1 MANSV
6 KLVLGLFFAFFIIL
20 FSIMTSLSILKD
32 EAVDNYLTISKLNAE
47 SFSKELNQDLSD
59 MEQTIFNLEDFI
71 STNKNRSSID
81 KKLKKIIQDYPQ
93 IRSINILE
101 ENKIKYSSNT
111 YNLGLVLLNKN
122 FYPKPIFDD
131 NILKIATPWIGRD
144 YDSGSDVYIN
154 EEKIKANE
162 QSFIPISKNI
172 NVDNKKYKVI
182 INLNTDYYK
191 DRFFSNISSDEIIF
205 EILRLD
211 GILLLSTKE
220 NHKIGKRIEK
230 SDLLKIAI
238 EKNQYTG
245 IELINN
251 HKYIVTYILTNN
263 YPISLVVKLDYDK
276 SLSSWNK
283 RQYNFFV
290 VTTIIVV
297 LSILVALFFFYLY
310 NRKKEEEIKYQE
322 KQMHDQ
328 EKFKLL
334 FQDSHFLAVVIDSN
348 GNILEMN
355 NLSLE
360 FLGEKLKNVHMKKFW
375 DLPCWMENQ
384 RDNIKAKIVNFDE
397 EKFESEL
404 VALNKDREKRIIDFT
419 LSSISYAEEKLL
431 VAIALDI
438 TIKKE
443 KENKL
448 RQAYT
453 VFSNTRDGIMITN
466 SDTVI
471 LDVNKAF
478 EKITG
483 FKKKEIL
490 NKKVSILKS
499 GTHTKEFYSNMW
511 NSILNKGFW
520 EGEIT
525 NKKSDGSYFI
535 EWLTIDAI
543 KNEKDE
549 VVNYIGVFSDITEQK
564 LREKLLKEKDYAL
577 FQQSKMA
584 AMGEMIGNIAH
595 QWRQPLSVISTAAT
609 GIMLQKDMGISNEED
624 EVKSLSAINNSAQ
637 FLSQTI
643 EDFRS
648 FLKLDKEVQ
657 LFNIEKAISDA
668 LNLSSVNRKNKA
680 ILIDC
685 DLEKNLQVYGV
696 RNEFIQVLMN
706 VLRNAEDAL
715 SNQKIE
721 KLILINSFLSGQKV
735 IIKIVDN
742 AGGIDSNIISRIFEP
757 YFTTKHQS
765 QGTGIGLYMSQE
777 IIKNHMKGELSVEN
791 HSYNYKG
798 KNYRGACFIIE
809 LPFK

>member
-1 MANSV
+1 MANSL
-6 KLVLGLFFAFFIIL
+6 KLVVGLFFAFFVII

-32 EAVDNYLTISKLNAE
+32 EAVDNYLTISKLNAK
-47 SFSKELNQDLSD
+47 SFSKELNQDLSN
-59 MEQTIFNLEDFI
+59 MEQTILNLENFFKTTKDYSNI
-71 STNKNRSSID
+71 ENR
-81 KKLKKIIQDYPQ
+81 LFEIIQDYPQ
-93 IRSINILE
+93 VRSINILK
-101 ENKIKYSSNT
+101 NNRIIYSSNS
-111 YNLGLVLLNKN
+111 YNSGLYLPNQN

-131 NILKIATPWIGRD
+131 NILKISTPWIGRD
-144 YDSGSDVYIN
+144 FVSGSDVYVN
-154 EEKIKANE
+154 EEEIKANE

-172 NVDNKKYKVI
+172 VIDNKVHQVI
-182 INLNTDYYK
+182 INLNTDYFK
-191 DRFFSNISSDEIIF
+191 DRFFSNITSGEIIF

-211 GILLLSTKE
+211 GILLLSTNE
-220 NHKIGKRIEK
+220 NHKIGKRIKK
-230 SDLLKIAI
+230 SDLLKAAI

-245 IELINN
+245 IEVIDN

-263 YPISLVVKLDYDK
+263 YPIILLVKLDYEK

-297 LSILVALFFFYLY
+297 LSILIALFFFYLY
-310 NRKKEEEIKYQE
+310 TRKKEEEIKQE
-322 KQMHDQ
+322 RAQVQEQ

-334 FQDSHFLAVVIDSN
+334 FQDSHFLATVIDSN
-348 GNILEMN
+348 GRILEMN
-355 NLSLE
+355 NVALD
-360 FLGEKLKNVHMKKFW
+360 FLGENVKSIHKKKFW
-375 DLPCWMENQ
+375 DLKCWIGS
-384 RDNIKAKIVNFDE
+384 DKSTIKNKIKNFTKKKYEDE
-397 EKFESEL
+397 
-404 VALNKDREKRIIDFT
+404 VIVLNKDKEERIVEFT
-419 LSSISYAEEKLL
+419 LSSINNAEETLL
-431 VAIALDI
+431 VAIGLDI
-438 TIKKE
+438 TLKKE

-448 RQAYT
+448 KQAYT

-471 LDVNKAF
+471 LDVNIAF

-483 FKKKEIL
+483 YKKEDIL
-490 NKKVSILKS
+490 NKKVNALKS
-499 GTHTKEFYSNMW
+499 NTHTNEFYSKMW
-511 NSILNKGFW
+511 ESILAKGFW

-525 NKKSDGSYFI
+525 NKKSDGTNFI
-535 EWLTIDAI
+535 EWLTINAI
-543 KNEKDE
+543 KNENNE

-609 GIMLQKDMGISNEED
+609 GIILHKEMGISVEED
-624 EVKSLSAINNSAQ
+624 EIKTLNAINDSAQ

-657 LFNIEKAISDA
+657 LFNINKTIHDA
-668 LNLSSVNRKNKA
+668 LDLSSINRKNKS
-680 ILIDC
+680 ISIVC
-685 DLEKNLQVYGV
+685 EIEENLEVYGV
-696 RNEFIQVLMN
+696 KNEFIQVMMN
-706 VLRNAEDAL
+706 ILKNAEDAL
-715 SNQKIE
+715 DKQEAE
-721 KLILINSFLSGQKV
+721 KLILINSYLDGQNV
-735 IIKIVDN
+735 IIKIMDN
-742 AGGIDSNIISRIFEP
+742 AGGIDSKIISRIFEP

-777 IIKNHMKGELSVEN
+777 IIRNHMNGKLYVEN
-791 HSYNYKG
+791 YSYTYKDSS
-798 KNYRGACFIIE
+798 YVGACFIIE